1 MLKGNGST
9 GKVMIAMA
17 VVLMLLVMMVMMMMM
32 MRTNLT
38 TTMSF
43 TTSQLIIQNLAY
55 ELVLLSIN
63 LSYDKGFI

>member
-1 MLKGNGST
+1 MITDISVCSRNSHRMLPG
-9 GKVMIAMA
+9 M
-17 VVLMLLVMMVMMMMM
+17 MMVMMMM

-55 ELVLLSIN
+55 EPVLLSIN